1 MPVAAVR
8 SQWLG
13 RPIGVVRNALKN
25 PVDKEFTM
33 DKVNFQD
40 QVKMD
45 MDAIHAL
52 LADSLSAHREEMEIG
67 RSIHDLDKQRTDTTL
82 RLLDHAGT
90 THSLAEQRTGMAKER
105 TGLVRE
111 QTRLSTR
118 STELSNIRTEL
129 SHERTSLAGQRT
141 DLAVLRTDFSRSRT
155 NLADQR
161 TQMARSRTD
170 LSERRTHMAG
180 ARTVFSNMRTELAR
194 GRTHLAL
201 IRTGLAFLS
210 LSIAFFRIFG
220 LTWWSIFDG
229 LLGLASLVMTVAGMT
244 GYWRAMRLV
253 QKLRRSG
260 PAENGALV

>member
-1 MPVAAVR
+1 MP
-8 SQWLG
+8 G
-13 RPIGVVRNALKN
+13 RPIKVVRKAMRH
-25 PVDKEFTM
+25 PAEKEFTM
-33 DKVNFQD
+33 NKVNFQD
-40 QVKMD
+40 QVKED
-45 MDAIHAL
+45 LDAIHGL
-52 LADSLSAHREEMEIG
+52 LADSLDAHQEEMEIG
-67 RSIHDLDKQRTDTTL
+67 RSIHDLEKQRTDTTL
-82 RLLDHAGT
+82 RLLEHAGT
-90 THSLAEQRTGMAKER
+90 AHSLAEQRTGMAKEQ

-141 DLAVLRTDFSRSRT
+141 DLGVLRTDFSRTRT

-161 TQMARSRTD
+161 TQMASTRTGF
-170 LSERRTHMAG
+170 SEKRTHLAG
-180 ARTVFSNMRTELAR
+180 TRTIFSNMRTELAR
-194 GRTHLAL
+194 GRTYLAL

-253 QKLRRSG
+253 QKLHRSE
-260 PAENGALV
+260 PAENRVPV